1 MPQHTWRI
9 IGAIALVFGLASL
22 IITTA
27 LQWALAAGAG
37 DPASIATAHPSA
49 WMAIG
54 LLAVFGP
61 GVWIIGI
68 LAVTTS
74 TRGRG
79 WIFSTIGGSVTAVAL
94 AAGVGHLAV
103 YFALAGDLAGAN
115 VADAAVR
122 AVTAADNADPMS
134 TTLLLVFLAGFT
146 IGPVLLCIG
155 LRRAALVPVWLPVA
169 AVIAGVANFAGGPIA
184 GSVQLVMLAATYL
197 PMARLLLRT
206 DRGVPVGVE
215 PAAPIGTAA

>member
-9 IGAIALVFGLASL
+9 IGAVALVFGLASL

-169 AVIAGVANFAGGPIA
+169 AVIAGVVNFAGGPIA